1 MLTKKQLN
9 LLEFIENKTSSNGI
23 SPSFDE
29 MKEALNLKSKSG
41 IHRLIIA
48 LEERGF
54 IRRLPHRARALEVI
68 RKVKKPSLISNL
80 NKEKFVEIVS
90 QAKLNQNESAQNIPL
105 LGTIA
110 AGAPIEAISDMSDQI
125 NVPPSMMSNGQH
137 FALQVKG
144 ESMIEAGI
152 NHGDI
157 VVIKE
162 QKQANNG
169 DIVVALIDNQEAT
182 LKRLYKKGEFVE
194 LEAANKNYETQ
205 VYNSTKVTIQ
215 GRLVGLLRTY

>member
-9 LLEFIENKTSSNGI
+9 LLEYIEKKTSSNGI

-68 RKVKKPSLISNL
+68 KRVQKSPSHSNL
-80 NKEKFVEIVS
+80 DKEKILNFNPKI
-90 QAKLNQNESAQNIPL
+90 KLEQDESMQKIPL

-110 AGAPIEAISDMSDQI
+110 AGAPIEAIADMSNQI
-125 NVPPSMMSNGQH
+125 NVPPSMIGNGQH

-157 VVIKE
+157 VIIKE

-182 LKRLYKKGEFVE
+182 LKRLYRKGELIE
-194 LEAANKNYETQ
+194 LEAANQNYEKQ
-205 VYNSTKVTIQ
+205 VYDSTKVIIQ
-215 GRLVGLLRTY
+215 GRLIGLLRTY

>member
-1 MLTKKQLN
+1 MLTKKQLS
-9 LLEFIENKTSSNGI
+9 LLKFIEKKTSSHGI

-68 RKVKKPSLISNL
+68 KKVKNSTSNL
-80 NKEKFVEIVS
+80 HDTKEQIFGINSKTYPQKSENTQS
-90 QAKLNQNESAQNIPL
+90 IPL
-105 LGTIA
+105 LGAIA
-110 AGAPIEAISDMSDQI
+110 AGAPIEAIADMSNQI
-125 NVPPSMMSNGQH
+125 NIPTSMMSNGQH

-157 VVIKE
+157 VVIRE
-162 QKQANNG
+162 QGQANNG
-169 DIVVALIDNQEAT
+169 DIVVALIENQEAT
-182 LKRLYKKGEFVE
+182 LKRLYKKGKFIE
-194 LEAANKNYETQ
+194 LEAANRNYETQ
-205 VYNSTKVTIQ
+205 IYDSTKVTIQ

>member
-9 LLEFIENKTSSNGI
+9 LLEFIEKKTSSNGI

-68 RKVKKPSLISNL
+68 RKVKKSSLISNL
-80 NKEKFVEIVS
+80 HKEKFTEIVP
-90 QAKLNQNESAQNIPL
+90 QAKLNQNESVQNIPL

-194 LEAANKNYETQ
+194 LEAANRNYETQ

>member
-1 MLTKKQLN
+1 MLTKKQLV
-9 LLEFIENKTSSNGI
+9 LLEFIDKKIKESGI

-29 MKEALNLKSKSG
+29 MKEALHLKSKSG
-41 IHRLIIA
+41 IHRLIMA

-68 RKVKKPSLISNL
+68 RKVQRTSLEVELFESN
-80 NKEKFVEIVS
+80 VVS
-90 QAKLNQNESAQNIPL
+90 LKTGHEHPKNDETVQIPL
-105 LGTIA
+105 LGMIA
-110 AGAPIEAISDMSDQI
+110 AGSPIEAISDSAAHI
-125 NVPPSMMSNGQH
+125 NVPPSFMGKGHH
-137 FALQVKG
+137 FALKVKG

-162 QKQANNG
+162 QAQAKTG
-169 DIVVALIDNQEAT
+169 DIVVALINNHEAT
-182 LKRLYKKGEFVE
+182 LKRLRKKGPFIE
-194 LEAANKNYETQ
+194 LEPANKSFRTQEYEA
-205 VYNSTKVTIQ
+205 NEVTIQ

>member
-9 LLEFIENKTSSNGI
+9 LLEFIEKKTSSNGI

-68 RKVKKPSLISNL
+68 RKVEKSSLISNL
-80 NKEKFVEIVS
+80 HKEKFTEIVR
-90 QAKLNQNESAQNIPL
+90 QAKLNQNESVQNIPL

-194 LEAANKNYETQ
+194 LEAANRNYETQ

>member
-68 RKVKKPSLISNL
+68 RKVKKSSLISNL
-80 NKEKFVEIVS
+80 HKEKFTEIVP
-90 QAKLNQNESAQNIPL
+90 QAKLNQNESEQNIPL

-194 LEAANKNYETQ
+194 LEAANRNYETQ

>member
-9 LLEFIENKTSSNGI
+9 LLEFIENKTSLNGI

-80 NKEKFVEIVS
+80 NKEKFVETVS

>member
-169 DIVVALIDNQEAT
+169 DIVVALIDNEEAT

-194 LEAANKNYETQ
+194 LEAANRNYETQ

>member
-9 LLEFIENKTSSNGI
+9 LLEFIEKKTSANGV

-68 RKVKKPSLISNL
+68 RKVKKSSLISNL
-80 NKEKFVEIVS
+80 YKEKFVETATQV
-90 QAKLNQNESAQNIPL
+90 KLDQNESVQNIPL

-194 LEAANKNYETQ
+194 LEAANRNYETQ
-205 VYNSTKVTIQ
+205 VHNSTKVTIQ

>member
-9 LLEFIENKTSSNGI
+9 LLEFIEKKTSSNGI

-68 RKVKKPSLISNL
+68 RKVKKSSLISNL
-80 NKEKFVEIVS
+80 HKEKFTEIVP
-90 QAKLNQNESAQNIPL
+90 QAKLNQNESEQNIPL

-194 LEAANKNYETQ
+194 LEAANRNYETQ